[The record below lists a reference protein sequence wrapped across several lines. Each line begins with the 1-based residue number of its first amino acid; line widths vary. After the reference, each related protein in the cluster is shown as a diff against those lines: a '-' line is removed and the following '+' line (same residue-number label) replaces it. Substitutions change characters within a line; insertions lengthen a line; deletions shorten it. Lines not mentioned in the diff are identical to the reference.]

1 MDTISAIFVVIR
13 LKNNIM
19 KDKTQ
24 FWIAI
29 GLYFLMLIMYLFGDI
44 KDILFVGI
52 VYLGQILI
60 MIDNK

>member
-1 MDTISAIFVVIR
+1 
-13 LKNNIM
+13 M